1 VELAREDAP
10 QVVHEPLELPE
21 VVERALARA
30 GRRAPDVRF
39 DVDLVPWSM
48 LGDAN
53 ALERAVL
60 NLLDNAAKWSPSDAT
75 VTVRL
80 APTGHGTAALN
91 VADAGPGIAEVDL
104 PYIFERFYRSPDART
119 LPGSGLGLAIV
130 AQVAARHG
138 GKVRAG
144 RSPTGGALM
153 TLELPGRPST

>member
-1 VELAREDAP
+1 
-10 QVVHEPLELPE
+10 
-21 VVERALARA
+21 
-30 GRRAPDVRF
+30 
-39 DVDLVPWSM
+39 M

-80 APTGHGTAALN
+80 APTGHGTATLN

-104 PYIFERFYRSPDART
+104 PYIFERFYRSPAART

-144 RSPTGGALM
+144 RSSTGGALM
-153 TLELPGRPST
+153 TLELPGRSST

>member
-1 VELAREDAP
+1 M
-10 QVVHEPLELPE
+10 
-21 VVERALARA
+21 
-30 GRRAPDVRF
+30 
-39 DVDLVPWSM
+39 PWSM

-80 APTGHGTAALN
+80 EPTGHGTAILN

-104 PYIFERFYRSPDART
+104 PYIFERFYRSPAART

-144 RSPTGGALM
+144 RSSTGGALM
-153 TLELPGRPST
+153 TLELPGRSST